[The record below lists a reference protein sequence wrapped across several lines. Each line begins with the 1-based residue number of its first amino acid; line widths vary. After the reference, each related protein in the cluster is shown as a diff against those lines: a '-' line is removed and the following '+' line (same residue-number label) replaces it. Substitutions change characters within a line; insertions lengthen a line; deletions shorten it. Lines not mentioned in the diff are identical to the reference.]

1 MKTQEFKNLRQKNEK
16 ELIDMVKNL
25 KKEMTKLRLELSMK
39 KIKNVSIVRGKR
51 KDIARIL
58 TILKERKLQNG

>member
-39 KIKNVSIVRGKR
+39 KIKNVSIIRGKR